1 MFAGGWPWV
10 MVARLLRMNFALVTS
25 ASPEAWLMGLI
36 VVSFAGI
43 GLVAWRNR
51 PTATIAQAVPTTAAA
66 PGADG
71 GFEDKALQLDREAV
85 AILALV
91 QSYLEAGQRYS
102 VSLAQAD
109 KTLPKLASPEEVGI
123 IVRFLIA
130 ENAKMQH
137 EAGDLR
143 RRLEQSQSQIE
154 KLRSN
159 LVEAQEMGMRDPLTS
174 LSNRRGFDASLAREL
189 AAAQAQ
195 GTALCLVMGDLDN
208 FKKVNDDF
216 GHLVGDE
223 ILKLLAAVLGE
234 NVRGGDSLARY
245 GGEEFAIILPGAE
258 LEDAKRLTER
268 VRSQL
273 EAKQLAVN
281 ESGREIG
288 RITASFGVAQL
299 RKEDDAQSLIE
310 RADAKLYE
318 AKCAGRN
325 RVAAESAVAA

>member
-1 MFAGGWPWV
+1 M
-10 MVARLLRMNFALVTS
+10 
-25 ASPEAWLMGLI
+25 
-36 VVSFAGI
+36 
-43 GLVAWRNR
+43 
-51 PTATIAQAVPTTAAA
+51 
-66 PGADG
+66 
-71 GFEDKALQLDREAV
+71 
-85 AILALV
+85 
-91 QSYLEAGQRYS
+91 
-102 VSLAQAD
+102 
-109 KTLPKLASPEEVGI
+109 
-123 IVRFLIA
+123 RFLIA

-137 EAGDLR
+137 EACDLM
-143 RRLEQSQSQIE
+143 RRLEQSQSQID

-159 LVEAQEMGMRDPLTS
+159 LVEAQEMGMMDSLTS

-195 GTALCLVMGDLDN
+195 GTALCLVMADLDN

-216 GHLVGDE
+216 GHVVGDE

-234 NVRGGDSLARY
+234 NMRGSDSLARY

>member
-1 MFAGGWPWV
+1 
-10 MVARLLRMNFALVTS
+10 MNFGLVTS

-36 VVSFAGI
+36 VASLAAI

-51 PTATIAQAVPTTAAA
+51 PTAPITLAVPTTPDGPRA
-66 PGADG
+66 GG
-71 GFEDKALQLDREAV
+71 GFEDNALQLDREAA
-85 AILALV
+85 AILKLV
-91 QSYLEAGQRYS
+91 HSYLEAGQRYS

-109 KTLPKLASPEEVGI
+109 KTLPKLASPEEVGV

-195 GTALCLVMGDLDN
+195 GTALCLVMADLDN

-216 GHLVGDE
+216 GHVVGDE

-234 NVRGGDSLARY
+234 NMRGSDSLARY